1 MQTTVKT
8 FEGCDVPVRVAK
20 FVARKHWIVAGGVSP
35 VTLLLSVF
43 KSRNLH
49 LSPLLSLANNQI
61 EKKWEFEICIT

>member
-8 FEGCDVPVRVAK
+8 FDGCDVPVRVAK

-43 KSRNLH
+43 KSHNLH
-49 LSPLLSLANNQI
+49 FSHLVSLTNSI
-61 EKKWEFEICIT
+61 ENIWEFYICTT